1 LAPPPKFFVSRGL
14 KRTKSSLSTDK
25 QLDPRP
31 PERAVE
37 SSPEERK
44 QPCWHNKRTPPRN
57 SEIEKATS
65 ARYNFEALKVAQIIL
80 DSTSTCGTKSG

>member
-1 LAPPPKFFVSRGL
+1 MAWPLRLESSRFL
-14 KRTKSSLSTDK
+14 KRH
-25 QLDPRP
+25 
-31 PERAVE
+31 
-37 SSPEERK
+37 K